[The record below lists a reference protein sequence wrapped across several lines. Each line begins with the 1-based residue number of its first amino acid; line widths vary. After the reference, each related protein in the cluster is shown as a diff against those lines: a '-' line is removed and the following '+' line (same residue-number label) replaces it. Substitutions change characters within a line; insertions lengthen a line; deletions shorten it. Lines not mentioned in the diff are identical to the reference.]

1 MAYLII
7 LLYLIG
13 TVIVLQSLNITF
25 FILSYAVFR
34 SDIFTILMTVART
47 MKIRES
53 LLPLFLCLLNL
64 NETFLDCCFLNTQI
78 LQGLKAGILYHEW
91 LIILV
96 ESMISYACVRL
107 FNFFISCKHKL
118 TFWDEMDSP

>member
-78 LQGLKAGILYHEW
+78 LQGLKAGILYHE
-91 LIILV
+91 
-96 ESMISYACVRL
+96 
-107 FNFFISCKHKL
+107 
-118 TFWDEMDSP
+118 